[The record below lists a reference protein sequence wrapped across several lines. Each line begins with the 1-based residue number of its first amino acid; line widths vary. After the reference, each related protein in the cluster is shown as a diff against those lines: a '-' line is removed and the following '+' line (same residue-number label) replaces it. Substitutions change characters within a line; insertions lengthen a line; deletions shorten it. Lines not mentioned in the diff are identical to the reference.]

1 MWQRASFTVEKRRI
15 TRFYRVLLVCRLFG
29 EEMRRVLSHTKNVRL
44 LFLLSALCSAFI
56 ITYEGNLLLL
66 SGSDMRFPRYPPS
79 DFVIA
84 NGNFTFRGHARSPKK
99 VSKLGRALSSY
110 GSDKDSASRIQKKQ
124 QRVLCG
130 TKWQEGYKNL
140 HDDILNHRRPPKYLV
155 YFCGGKKHGC
165 GGYGNRLGAI
175 TSLFYLAVITG
186 RAFLIDWN
194 TTAPI
199 GDYFRP
205 RNIRWDYP
213 ISRLGHI
220 KTNYHYW
227 GKGDHEFISED
238 SQRSP
243 VNFNLFRHWV
253 EGTDLESFLDSP
265 LEIVTS
271 MWYFA
276 PSFRDHKFAERVA
289 NKIGVRVRGHRYSL
303 IGCAFDFLFEKTPA
317 FERTLSLAR
326 ESLNFKPNVP
336 RIGIHIRMGDAVSF
350 QPASLDQRTSHFQ
363 NFFTCAK
370 KLERKIVKS
379 NPDFIQGDI
388 KWFLATD
395 NLDVKQFALRTYPHK
410 VVSLS
415 VKVEHI
421 NVLEPT
427 FEGMQGVLLDH
438 FLLSESDF
446 FVLSDSSFSKTA
458 LGMNFHSLEQSTFGD
473 KCKYIT

>member
-1 MWQRASFTVEKRRI
+1 MCI
-15 TRFYRVLLVCRLFG
+15 
-29 EEMRRVLSHTKNVRL
+29 
-44 LFLLSALCSAFI
+44 SAA
-56 ITYEGNLLLL
+56 
-66 SGSDMRFPRYPPS
+66 
-79 DFVIA
+79 A
-84 NGNFTFRGHARSPKK
+84 
-99 VSKLGRALSSY
+99 
-110 GSDKDSASRIQKKQ
+110 
-124 QRVLCG
+124 
-130 TKWQEGYKNL
+130 
-140 HDDILNHRRPPKYLV
+140 
-155 YFCGGKKHGC
+155 KKHGC

-213 ISRLGHI
+213 ISRLGQI

-458 LGMNFHSLEQSTFGD
+458 LGMNFHSLEQSTFGE